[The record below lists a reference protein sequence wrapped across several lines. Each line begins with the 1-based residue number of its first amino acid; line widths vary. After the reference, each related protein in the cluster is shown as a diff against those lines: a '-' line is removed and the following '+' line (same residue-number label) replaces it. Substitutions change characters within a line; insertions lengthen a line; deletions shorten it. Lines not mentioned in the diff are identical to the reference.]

1 MNSQPTKNWAS
12 ERAWIKKLSNKLRRL
27 LDNPKRDKMWQ
38 STVEDVIA
46 QMELRIEHL
55 SRPTPND

>member
-1 MNSQPTKNWAS
+1 MTQPTKNWAS

-27 LDNPKRDKMWQ
+27 LVDKKKDKVWQ